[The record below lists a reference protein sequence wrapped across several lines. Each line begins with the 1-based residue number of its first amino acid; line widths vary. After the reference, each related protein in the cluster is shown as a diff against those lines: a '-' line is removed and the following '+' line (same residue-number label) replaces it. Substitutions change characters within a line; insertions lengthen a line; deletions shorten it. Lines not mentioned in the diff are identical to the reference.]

1 MVSNSGFWFSK
12 LRKCTQPIYH
22 IEINTEIFR
31 QNEEEDECIS
41 NNKTPEELN
50 EVEISNLPQVQDI
63 DHKAVQQMYEKNER
77 K

>member
-1 MVSNSGFWFSK
+1 MCPTGLVLKAQEMYSTYPTHRNKHRSW
-12 LRKCTQPIYH
+12 T
-22 IEINTEIFR
+22 
-31 QNEEEDECIS
+31 NEEEDECIS

-50 EVEISNLPQVQDI
+50 EAEISNLSQVQGT

>member
-1 MVSNSGFWFSK
+1 MHFK
-12 LRKCTQPIYH
+12 Q
-22 IEINTEIFR
+22 
-31 QNEEEDECIS
+31 Q

-63 DHKAVQQMYEKNER
+63 DHKAVQQMYER

>member
-1 MVSNSGFWFSK
+1 MHFK
-12 LRKCTQPIYH
+12 Q
-22 IEINTEIFR
+22 
-31 QNEEEDECIS
+31 Q